1 MKNLFLLFAIIGLVS
16 CGETKTETEV
26 ILQDTT
32 AVEETQIEETTTFD
46 TTGIT
51 TVGEL
56 LDTLSAMPS
65 EGGEVVVEET
75 E

>member
-1 MKNLFLLFAIIGLVS
+1 MKNLFLFFAIIGLVS
-16 CGETKTETEV
+16 CGETETKTEV
-26 ILQDTT
+26 ILKDTT
-32 AVEETQIEETTTFD
+32 TVEETSLEETTTFD

-51 TVGEL
+51 TVEEL
-56 LDTLSAMPS
+56 LDTLSSMPS

>member
-1 MKNLFLLFAIIGLVS
+1 MKNLFLFFAIIGLVS
-16 CGETKTETEV
+16 CGETETETEV
-26 ILQDTT
+26 ILKDTT
-32 AVEETQIEETTTFD
+32 TVEETSLEETTTFD

-51 TVGEL
+51 TVEEL
-56 LDTLSAMPS
+56 LDTLSSIPS

>member
-1 MKNLFLLFAIIGLVS
+1 MKNLFLLFAIIAFVS
-16 CGETKTETEV
+16 CGETETETEV
-26 ILQDTT
+26 ILKDTT
-32 AVEETQIEETTTFD
+32 VVEETQMKDTVTFD

-56 LDTLSAMPS
+56 LDTLSSMPS
-65 EGGEVVVEET
+65 VGGEVVVEET